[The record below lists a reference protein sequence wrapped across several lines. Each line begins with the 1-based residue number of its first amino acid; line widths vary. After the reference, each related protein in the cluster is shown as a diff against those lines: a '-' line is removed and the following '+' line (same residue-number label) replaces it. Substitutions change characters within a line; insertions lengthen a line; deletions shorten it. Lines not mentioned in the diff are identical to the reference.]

1 MDPSIS
7 IQVRE
12 YIQVNWSLGCQS
24 MEGRLPIPM
33 VSEELS
39 RVCVSSLT
47 DLDHH
52 LGVLVKLIDRGRR
65 RILGSWD
72 VGL

>member
-1 MDPSIS
+1 
-7 IQVRE
+7 
-12 YIQVNWSLGCQS
+12 

>member
-39 RVCVSSLT
+39 RVCLYLNMA
-47 DLDHH
+47 LDCQ
-52 LGVLVKLIDRGRR
+52 LDILELIDRGR
-65 RILGSWD
+65 
-72 VGL
+72 